1 MNKLL
6 DTEENDNANGRRDR
20 EITLGASTVLGIFF
34 GLAILCAAFFG
45 FGYSL
50 GSKHSTPTV
59 AANGDPLAHSSST
72 VKPSPGSP
80 INSPAKPIP
89 TGAAAP
95 GSPAPASPAPASS
108 TPGAATVT
116 KPSLAPLPGTAA
128 PPAAFETDQPLP
140 KPPRNP
146 PPPPSPAPATSPAAP
161 NTAPAGQ
168 FVVQVAALSH
178 QEDADLIATTLE
190 RRGYTVA
197 IHPDPADKLLHVQ
210 IGPFATRKDADAMRQ
225 KLLADGFNAYIK

>member
-59 AANGDPLAHSSST
+59 AANGDPLAHSST
-72 VKPSPGSP
+72 VK
-80 INSPAKPIP
+80 
-89 TGAAAP
+89 
-95 GSPAPASPAPASS
+95 
-108 TPGAATVT
+108 
-116 KPSLAPLPGTAA
+116 
-128 PPAAFETDQPLP
+128 
-140 KPPRNP
+140 
-146 PPPPSPAPATSPAAP
+146 PSPAPATSPAAP

>member
-1 MNKLL
+1 MNDLL
-6 DTEENDNANGRRDR
+6 DNQETDDANGRRDR
-20 EITLGASTVLGIFF
+20 EITLGTSTVLGIFF

-50 GSKHSTPTV
+50 GSKHSTPNVT
-59 AANGDPLAHSSST
+59 ANGDPLTHSLST

-80 INSPAKPIP
+80 IGATAKPIP
-89 TGAAAP
+89 AGAAVPASTQAPAETKPPAAPPPGAAAP
-95 GSPAPASPAPASS
+95 PE
-108 TPGAATVT
+108 
-116 KPSLAPLPGTAA
+116 
-128 PPAAFETDQPLP
+128 AFEPDQPLP
-140 KPPRNP
+140 KPSRNP
-146 PPPPSPAPATSPAAP
+146 PPAPVLASSS
-161 NTAPAGQ
+161 TAPAIAPGGQ

-178 QEDADLIATTLE
+178 QEDAELIVTTLE

>member
-1 MNKLL
+1 MNNLI
-6 DTEENDNANGRRDR
+6 DNEDSDDANGRRDR
-20 EITLGASTVLGIFF
+20 EITLGTSTVLGIFF

-50 GSKHSTPTV
+50 GSKHSAPSVT
-59 AANGDPLAHSSST
+59 ANGDPLTHSFSI

-80 INSPAKPIP
+80 VGSAAKPIP
-89 TGAAAP
+89 AGSAVPASSAAEIKPPAAPLPGAAAP
-95 GSPAPASPAPASS
+95 PE
-108 TPGAATVT
+108 
-116 KPSLAPLPGTAA
+116 
-128 PPAAFETDQPLP
+128 AFEPDQPLP

-146 PPPPSPAPATSPAAP
+146 PPLPPPVVASSS
-161 NTAPAGQ
+161 TAPVITPGGQ

-178 QEDADLIATTLE
+178 QEDAELIVTTLE